1 MTEVR
6 HTKVKRI
13 KPLQTGGAIE
23 ATSPLGGGGGGGGG
37 GFFSAH
43 TPPPPPPP
51 PPPPHTAKKFNN
63 VKNVQAMTTKRFLG
77 TFLFL
82 GTFQSRRDVYVNID
96 VKKAIEFWQPCFRHW
111 YKNDLFLF

>member
-23 ATSPLGGGGGGGGG
+23 ATSPL
-37 GFFSAH
+37 
-43 TPPPPPPP
+43 PRP

>member
-23 ATSPLGGGGGGGGG
+23 ATSPL
-37 GFFSAH
+37 
-43 TPPPPPPP
+43 PRPP